1 MKSRGL
7 GFPTLEILVSQ
18 LFGELGKIQKGNLD
32 LYSKNPIFHLFHE
45 KKLEVQI
52 EQHSKIP
59 KFLRELGKSWKYIL

>member
-1 MKSRGL
+1 MKSKGL

-45 KKLEVQI
+45 KNEKC
-52 EQHSKIP
+52 
-59 KFLRELGKSWKYIL
+59 R